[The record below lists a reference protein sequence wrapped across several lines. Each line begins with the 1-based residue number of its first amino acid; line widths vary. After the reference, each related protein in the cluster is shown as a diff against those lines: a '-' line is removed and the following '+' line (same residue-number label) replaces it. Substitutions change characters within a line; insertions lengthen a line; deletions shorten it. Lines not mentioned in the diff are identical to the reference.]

1 MSNGTALL
9 QCTHTLRVKY
19 YITFIWMFILCR
31 LIIYTG
37 SVYLGYPKFMT
48 QSYGNVLR
56 KLVMLLQQWQKWVD
70 FLRLY
75 TMVYGMYNKSQLLTC
90 ELGNFSF
97 LLSFVACRILD
108 TNWRWTMK
116 KSSPL
121 YFTISFD
128 LDDFARKWNLCHP
141 TIYSVLLYQY
151 MVSCIC
157 NVLMETFSLIPI
169 VHSWE

>member
-56 KLVMLLQQWQKWVD
+56 KLDVIAAGAKVSWLLKAIH
-70 FLRLY
+70 
-75 TMVYGMYNKSQLLTC
+75 GMYDTCKSQLLTC

-151 MVSCIC
+151 MVSCII
-157 NVLMETFSLIPI
+157 M
-169 VHSWE
+169 